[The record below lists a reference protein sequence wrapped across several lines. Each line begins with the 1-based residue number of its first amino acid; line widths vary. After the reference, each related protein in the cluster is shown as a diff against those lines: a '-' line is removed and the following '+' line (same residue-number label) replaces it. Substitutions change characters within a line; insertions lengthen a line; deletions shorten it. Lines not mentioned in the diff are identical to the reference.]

1 MPKLVTL
8 KIDERELAV
17 PEGTLIVD
25 AARGV
30 GINIPVF
37 CYHPKLKPVG
47 MCRMCLVDVGRPM
60 VDRATGELI
69 RLEDGSPKMQFGPKL
84 ETACTTPVAEGMQ
97 VVTTSPKVLAAR
109 RDIIE
114 FILTSHPLD
123 CPVCDKGGECPLQ
136 NLTLAHGSYESRFR
150 FDEKMHLAKK
160 VPLGELITLDRERCI
175 QCGRCVRFQA
185 DIADDPVIGFYQR
198 GRSLEIITESE
209 PGFNSVFSGNTTDI
223 CPVGALTTTDFRF
236 GARPWEMNAA
246 ASICPLCPVGCNLT
260 LNVRREAS
268 SEGAKVIKRVMP
280 RENPAV
286 NEMWICDK
294 GRFGYHFVEAKN
306 RLTQP
311 LIRKDGELVPVPWEE
326 ALEAAALKI
335 RGVMQN
341 MVTLVGGVL
350 SNEDLFTIRQLTAS
364 KCAEPDLYDWMSGGD
379 LTARIGVGCGSNLG
393 DMGKGDAI
401 LVVAC
406 DLHEEAPLWWLRIRQ
421 AAQRGAAVLVANPRP
436 TRTDAFASHI
446 KYYEPG
452 GEAAYI
458 NSLIPSKK
466 DAPEG
471 AAKVFSEAANAV
483 VIYGSEGVGMVGSQK
498 LAAAC
503 AELLMQTGHFGRANN
518 GLMAAWRSGNT
529 QGAWDMGFR
538 PSEDLHTLRAKLS
551 KAGLLFIAGADPA
564 GDDPDL
570 ARAVDLASFVIVQE
584 LFLTETAKRADIV
597 FPAQAFAEREGTYTN
612 GERRVQ
618 RFYQAVTAPEGT
630 RADFT
635 IAAQIA
641 RHAGVELEAQSA
653 ALIMAE
659 IARFVPAYEGVTY
672 QELAVNSVSG
682 AAPRRDLYYS
692 GTAYVNRQGLGI
704 QLPSAAERGEKVVI
718 AKTPAYRL
726 KAAAKDEILVL
737 PCSALLDR
745 GSLLSASTLL
755 EKRLCGAVIRMNPRL
770 AAKHNLAGGSLVGLN
785 IDGLSHSLRVELDGS
800 LPEKAAFL
808 PRIAGIPLREPG
820 VFRLT
825 PTEEMLPSR

>member
-8 KIDERELAV
+8 KIDEHELTV
-17 PEGTLIVD
+17 PEGTVIVD

-37 CYHPKLKPVG
+37 CFHPKLKPVG
-47 MCRMCLVDVGRPM
+47 MCRMCLVEIGRPM
-60 VDRATGELI
+60 VDRATSELV

-84 ETACTTPVAEGMQ
+84 ETACTTPVSEGMQ
-97 VVTTSPKVLAAR
+97 VITTSPKVLAAR

-136 NLTLAHGSYESRFR
+136 NQTLAHGSYESRFR

-160 VPLGELITLDRERCI
+160 VPLGELIMLDRERCI
-175 QCGRCVRFQA
+175 QCGRCVRFQTE
-185 DIADDPVIGFYQR
+185 IADEPVIGFYQR
-198 GRSLEIITESE
+198 GRALEIITDSE

-260 LNVRREAS
+260 LNVRREARS
-268 SEGAKVIKRVMP
+268 AGAKVIKRVMA

-294 GRFGYHFVEAKN
+294 GRFGHHFVEAEN

-311 LIRKDGELVPVPWEE
+311 LMRRDGELIPVPWEE

-335 RGVMQN
+335 RGVVQN

-350 SNEDLFTIRQLTAS
+350 SNEDLFNIRQLTGS
-364 KCAEPDLYDWMSGGD
+364 KCAEPDLYDWMAGGD
-379 LTARIGVGCGSNLG
+379 LTAKVGVGRGSNLG
-393 DMGKGDAI
+393 NLGKGDAI

-406 DLHEEAPLWWLRIRQ
+406 DLHEEAPLWWLRVRQ
-421 AAQRGAAVLVANPRP
+421 AAQRGAAVMVANPRP
-436 TRTDAFASHI
+436 TRADVFASHV
-446 KYYEPG
+446 YRYEPG
-452 GEAAYI
+452 GETPFV
-458 NSLIPSKK
+458 NSLLPNKK
-466 DAPEG
+466 AAPEG
-471 AAKVFSEAANAV
+471 LAKVFAEAANAV
-483 VIYGSEGVGMVGSQK
+483 VIFGSEGVGLQGSQK

-503 AELLMQTGHFGRANN
+503 AELLLQTGHVGKANN

-538 PSEDLHTLRAKLS
+538 PSLNLREKLS
-551 KAGLLFIAGADPA
+551 KAGLLFIAGSDPA

-570 ARAVDLASFVIVQE
+570 ARAVDLASYVIVQE

-618 RFYQAVTAPEGT
+618 RFFQAIPPLEGP
-630 RADFT
+630 RPDYT

-641 RHAGVELEAQSA
+641 QHAGVELEAQSA

-659 IARFVPAYEGVTY
+659 IARFVPAYEGITY
-672 QELAVNSVSG
+672 QELAGSTQPGSTS
-682 AAPRRDLYYS
+682 RRDLYYS
-692 GTAYVNRQGLGI
+692 GTSYVNSEGTGI
-704 QLPSAAERGEKVVI
+704 QLACAVERGDKVVI
-718 AKTPAYRL
+718 AKSPAYRL
-726 KAAAKDEILVL
+726 KAAARDEVLVL
-737 PCSALLDR
+737 PCSSLLDR
-745 GSLLSASTLL
+745 GSLIAPSTLL
-755 EKRLCGAVIRMNPRL
+755 EKRLSGAILRMHPHL
-770 AAKHNLAGGSLVGLN
+770 AAKQSLAEGSQVGLI
-785 IDGLSHSLRVELDGS
+785 IDGLTHRVRVALDET

-808 PRIAGIPLREPG
+808 PRSSGVPLREPG
-820 VFRLT
+820 AFRLT
-825 PTEEMLPSR
+825 PAEELQA

>member
-8 KIDERELAV
+8 RIDEHELTVA
-17 PEGTLIVD
+17 EGTLIVD
-25 AARGV
+25 AARSV

-60 VDRATGELI
+60 VDRATGDLV
-69 RLEDGSPKMQFGPKL
+69 RLEDGTPKMQFGPKL
-84 ETACTTPVAEGMQ
+84 ETACTTPVSEGMQ
-97 VVTTSPKVLAAR
+97 VVTTSPKVAAAR

-136 NLTLAHGSYESRFR
+136 NLTLAHGSFESRFR

-198 GRSLEIITESE
+198 GRSLEIITNSE
-209 PGFNSVFSGNTTDI
+209 PGFNSIFSGNTTDI
-223 CPVGALTTTDFRF
+223 CPVGALTTSDFRF

-260 LNVRREAS
+260 MNVRREARS
-268 SEGAKVIKRVMP
+268 AGAKVIKRVMP

-294 GRFGYHFVEAKN
+294 GRFGHHFVETEG
-306 RLTQP
+306 RLTEP
-311 LIRKDGELVPVPWEE
+311 LMRKDGELVPVTWEE

-335 RGVMQN
+335 RGVVQN

-364 KCAEPDLYDWMSGGD
+364 KCAEPDLYDWMAGGD
-379 LTARIGVGCGSNLG
+379 LTTKVGVGSGSNLG
-393 DMGKGDAI
+393 DLGKGDAI

-406 DLHEEAPLWWLRIRQ
+406 DLHEEAPLWWLRVRQ
-421 AAQRGAAVLVANPRP
+421 AAQRGAAVIVANPRP
-436 TRTDAFASHI
+436 TRSDSFASQTHH
-446 KYYEPG
+446 YEPG
-452 GEAAYI
+452 GETTFV
-458 NSLIPSKK
+458 NSLLPNKK
-466 DAPEG
+466 AAPEG
-471 AAKVFSEAANAV
+471 PAKVFAEAANAV
-483 VIYGSEGVGMVGSQK
+483 IIYGSEGTGLIGSQK

-503 AELLMQTGHFGRANN
+503 AELLLQTGHVGKANN

-538 PSEDLHTLRAKLS
+538 PSEDLGAKLS

-618 RFYQAVTAPEGT
+618 RFYQAIPPQAGP
-630 RADFT
+630 RPDFT

-641 RHAGVELEAQSA
+641 RHAGVELEEHSA

-659 IARFVPAYEGVTY
+659 IARFVPAYEGITY
-672 QELAVNSVSG
+672 QALAGSTEAG
-682 AAPRRDLYYS
+682 AFTRRDLYYS
-692 GTAYVNRQGLGI
+692 GTAYVNRQGMGI
-704 QLPSAAERGEKVVI
+704 QLACTAERGEKVLI

-726 KAAAKDEILVL
+726 KVPAKDEVLVL

-755 EKRLCGAVIRMNPRL
+755 EKRLSGAVLRMNPRL
-770 AAKHNLAGGSLVGLN
+770 AAKHNLFDGCRAGLI
-785 IDGLSHSLRVELDGS
+785 IDGLSHTVRVELDNS

-808 PRIAGIPLREPG
+808 PRGSGVPFREPG
-820 VFRLT
+820 AFRLT

>member
-8 KIDERELAV
+8 KIDERELTV

-25 AARGV
+25 AARGM

-47 MCRMCLVDVGRPM
+47 MCRMCLVEIGRPM
-60 VDRATGELI
+60 VDRATGELV

-84 ETACTTPVAEGMQ
+84 ETACTTPVSEGMH
-97 VVTTSPKVLAAR
+97 VITTSSKVLDAR

-175 QCGRCVRFQA
+175 QCGRCVRFQTE
-185 DIADDPVIGFYQR
+185 IVDDPVIGFYQR
-198 GRSLEIITESE
+198 GRSLEIITDSE
-209 PGFNSVFSGNTTDI
+209 PGFNSIFSGNTTDI
-223 CPVGALTTTDFRF
+223 CPVGALTTADFRF

-260 LNVRREAS
+260 FNVRREARS
-268 SEGAKVIKRVMP
+268 AGAKVIKRVMP
-280 RENPAV
+280 RENPEV
-286 NEMWICDK
+286 NEMWLCDK
-294 GRFGYHFVEAKN
+294 GRFGHHFVEAEN
-306 RLTQP
+306 RLTKP
-311 LIRKDGELVPVPWEE
+311 LMRKDGALVAVEWEE

-335 RGVMQN
+335 RGVVQN

-350 SNEDLFTIRQLTAS
+350 SNEDLFNIRQLTAS
-364 KCAEPDLYDWMSGGD
+364 KCAEPDLYDWMAGGD
-379 LTARIGVGCGSNLG
+379 LTAKVGVGSGSNLG
-393 DMGKGDAI
+393 DLGKGDVV

-406 DLHEEAPLWWLRIRQ
+406 DLHEEAPLWWLRLRQ
-421 AAQRGAAVLVANPRP
+421 AALRGAAVIVANPRP
-436 TRTDAFASHI
+436 TRADAFAAQTVC
-446 KYYEPG
+446 YEPG
-452 GEAAYI
+452 GETNFV

-466 DAPEG
+466 VAPEG
-471 AAKVFSEAANAV
+471 IAKLFAEASNAV
-483 VIYGSEGVGMVGSQK
+483 ILYGSEGLGLGGSQK

-503 AELLMQTGHFGRANN
+503 AELLLQTGHFARPNN

-538 PSEDLHTLRAKLS
+538 PSQNLSQKLA
-551 KAGLLFIAGADPA
+551 KAGLVFIAGADPA

-570 ARAVDLASFVIVQE
+570 ARAVDLAAYVIVQDIA
-584 LFLTETAKRADIV
+584 LTETAKRADIV

-618 RFYQAVTAPEGT
+618 RFYQAIPPLEGT
-630 RADFT
+630 RIDYT

-641 RHAGVELEAQSA
+641 QHTGVELEAQSA

-659 IARFVPAYEGVTY
+659 IAKVVPAYSGISYQALAASVEPGV
-672 QELAVNSVSG
+672 
-682 AAPRRDLYYS
+682 APRRDLYYN
-692 GTAYVNRQGLGI
+692 GTSYTNRQGLGI
-704 QLPSAAERGEKVVI
+704 QLPSAAERGEKVTI
-718 AKTPAYRL
+718 AKPPAYRL
-726 KAAAKDEILVL
+726 KAAAKDELLVL
-737 PCSALLDR
+737 PFSSLLDR
-745 GSLLSASTLL
+745 GTLMAPAALL
-755 EKRLCGAVIRMNPRL
+755 EKRLSGAVLNLHPRL
-770 AAKHNLAGGSLVGLN
+770 AAKHELGEGSRAALIV
-785 IDGLSHSLRVELDGS
+785 DGLTYSVLVRLDAS
-800 LPEKAAFL
+800 LPEKAAYL
-808 PRIAGIPLREPG
+808 PRSSGVPLREPG
-820 VFRLT
+820 AFQLAPVET
-825 PTEEMLPSR
+825 LPPRGK